1 MVEKYSKLAVTLLAL
16 AAPGAVLAAEPVAIV
31 QSVEASGTSVRAMEL
46 IERGRVF
53 ELGAKGRLVLGYFR
67 SCLHEE
73 ITGGRV
79 TVGVRESRVEG
90 GRVARRRV
98 ECDGRVLDLTRGQAA
113 NSSVL
118 MFRRPPSEH
127 QRVVIQRTS
136 PVIGV
141 LGEAGVLT
149 SF

>member
-1 MVEKYSKLAVTLLAL
+1 MVGRASRVAATLFLL
-16 AAPGAVLAAEPVAIV
+16 AAPGVVSAVEPVAIV

-98 ECDGRVLDLTRGQAA
+98 ECDGRVLNLTRGQAA

-141 LGEAGVLT
+141 SGETGVLT

>member
-1 MVEKYSKLAVTLLAL
+1 MVGRASRVAATLFLL
-16 AAPGAVLAAEPVAIV
+16 AAPGVVSAVEPVAIV

-98 ECDGRVLDLTRGQAA
+98 ECDGRIDPSGGATLWLDTSWCSYGRMLLCVGTYCALPTRLLA
-113 NSSVL
+113 NLLARHS
-118 MFRRPPSEH
+118 
-127 QRVVIQRTS
+127 
-136 PVIGV
+136 
-141 LGEAGVLT
+141 
-149 SF
+149 